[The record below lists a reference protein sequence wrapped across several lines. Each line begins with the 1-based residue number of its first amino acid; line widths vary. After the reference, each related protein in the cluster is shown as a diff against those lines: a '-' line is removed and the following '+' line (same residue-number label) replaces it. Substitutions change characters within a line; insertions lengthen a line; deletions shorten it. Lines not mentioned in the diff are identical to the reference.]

1 MVGKLEGKA
10 VDLYRR
16 RSNTEK
22 GQPKAVV
29 PSRKSF
35 SSVAS
40 QSTISTKPQMKS
52 ELPPKE
58 PTVLNTRSQ
67 SSLSTRLSIRSKV
80 QQSQAI
86 QKFRRSRSGGE
97 NSSKRQQPPQQNQ
110 SMVRPSPSSP
120 RPPVYP
126 TTSTTTNSQTKTGL
140 IRNSS
145 SIPRTST
152 PTSRSSPNHLLEEA
166 TKRRQERKQ
175 KQQHQVPRILPGMA
189 NSNTMNR
196 NGSRTTFHVRLSIG
210 YMVGLKMEKI
220 AKWTRQP
227 SNNRLIVGFVE
238 LASSGKY
245 SALSQPLLT
254 NVGDIKG
261 RTTKVLWANPRG
273 GKDASKSRRRL
284 HFSLQLERDAAFESR
299 QDDDD
304 DDSFASLGSY
314 TPEVVKLVVG
324 LKCGEE
330 KLPLGVAKFVVNGR
344 ETVEQKLDLAVQPST
359 GPNTGGKT
367 KRGIFGKRQQKN
379 SFTNG
384 DQNYRLAPNATL
396 RVKVDIKTAE
406 PGIDGAAVWGQ
417 QDDSSYTTNWTYDTS
432 NTHSFQNNNITGNN
446 SAAAVASPSNSLPT
460 RQNSLIGESYR
471 SGVTDRQYNAS
482 AENANNVSHHVPPVP
497 FVSLKSSDVMSY
509 MSGLTGPDKGCDG
522 FWFTRNCLPLFCGE
536 SSSSNGNNQMIA
548 RSFSFESSQRMSEE
562 IQISLDTSSSGDSSN
577 EVGEDLKGK
586 MIQINNNKN
595 IVSGKTPV
603 QQKDEEE
610 VETLDVT
617 VETYNDLKDAQATL
631 MKYALARGVD
641 MDDLLEEMDKSE
653 KRSRG
658 QDKSRLTTRL

>member
-1 MVGKLEGKA
+1 
-10 VDLYRR
+10 
-16 RSNTEK
+16 
-22 GQPKAVV
+22 
-29 PSRKSF
+29 
-35 SSVAS
+35 
-40 QSTISTKPQMKS
+40 
-52 ELPPKE
+52 
-58 PTVLNTRSQ
+58 
-67 SSLSTRLSIRSKV
+67 
-80 QQSQAI
+80 
-86 QKFRRSRSGGE
+86 
-97 NSSKRQQPPQQNQ
+97 
-110 SMVRPSPSSP
+110 
-120 RPPVYP
+120 
-126 TTSTTTNSQTKTGL
+126 
-140 IRNSS
+140 
-145 SIPRTST
+145 
-152 PTSRSSPNHLLEEA
+152 
-166 TKRRQERKQ
+166 
-175 KQQHQVPRILPGMA
+175 
-189 NSNTMNR
+189 
-196 NGSRTTFHVRLSIG
+196 
-210 YMVGLKMEKI
+210 MVGLKMEKI

-245 SALSQPLLT
+245 TALSQPLLT

-273 GKDASKSRRRL
+273 GKDTSKSRRRL

-299 QDDDD
+299 QDDD

-344 ETVEQKLDLAVQPST
+344 ETVEQKLDLAVQPAT
-359 GPNTGGKT
+359 GLNTGGKA

-379 SFTNG
+379 NFTNG
-384 DQNYRLAPNATL
+384 DHNYKLAPNAAL

-432 NTHSFQNNNITGNN
+432 NTYLFQNNNMNGNN
-446 SAAAVASPSNSLPT
+446 SAAAMASPSNSLPT
-460 RQNSLIGESYR
+460 IQNSLIGESYR
-471 SGVTDRQYNAS
+471 SGVTDRQYIAS
-482 AENANNVSHHVPPVP
+482 AENPNVVSHHVPPVP

-536 SSSSNGNNQMIA
+536 ILSSKGNAQMIA
-548 RSFSFESSQRMSEE
+548 RSFSFDSSQRMSEE
-562 IQISLDTSSSGDSSN
+562 IHMSSDTSSSGDSSIDA
-577 EVGEDLKGK
+577 GEELKGK
-586 MIQINNNKN
+586 TIQLNNKN
-595 IVSGKTPV
+595 VVSGQTPV

-641 MDDLLEEMDKSE
+641 MDDLLEEMDKSQ
-653 KRSRG
+653 KRRRG
-658 QDKSRLTTRL
+658 QGKLRATS